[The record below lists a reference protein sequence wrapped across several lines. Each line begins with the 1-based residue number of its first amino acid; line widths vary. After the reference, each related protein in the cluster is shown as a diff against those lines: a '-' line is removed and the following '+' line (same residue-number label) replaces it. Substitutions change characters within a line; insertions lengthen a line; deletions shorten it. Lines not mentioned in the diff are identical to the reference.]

1 MVPQPH
7 DLHSWQGRPV
17 HHNPRPLPMRKA
29 AERNGTKR
37 FASAC
42 ARARARALS
51 LSLSLSGLFWRHAL
65 TASR

>member
-7 DLHSWQGRPV
+7 DLHSWQGKPV

-29 AERNGTKR
+29 AERIGTKR
-37 FASAC
+37 FASA
-42 ARARARALS
+42 RARSLSLS